1 MAKPGAA
8 KTDIIDGGVDVTYD
22 DNLCCQCIKADKKEE
37 AAMFCVQCR
46 ELLCIPC
53 SKKHTKVDATKNHEI
68 VSNDV
73 RNTNK
78 PKANHVVHFDKDR
91 RSLLSGSSSSSLREG
106 YACSRHIGQ
115 RYTKFC
121 KEDDEF
127 CCPECARNDHKL
139 CSEFI
144 NIPTEIYTDEL
155 KRRLKELDPT
165 LKNIKK
171 KLDSLRK
178 ENLQTLTKLEAER
191 ANILA
196 TIADYRKRIDELFD
210 KLEKTAKEQLDER
223 FKECTES
230 VHKTVAN
237 IQELMDKQH
246 KIDKKAKKDIEVFI
260 KVQKT
265 QEHISEANYTVQKL
279 DAAMGVQSVIFSI
292 DPSIETVLQ
301 TIRTYGAFS
310 SIPHDY
316 TMAHRGDFDVLD
328 DDIKSDSNISAI
340 CLPDGKVIVAAS
352 SAPKLLLLNTSFRIV
367 SSCVLNESPGGMCR
381 TSQKEIILCLPQ
393 QKLLQFF
400 YADRVLKRTRA
411 FKLEIECFSV
421 AHHNG
426 EIYVISTGKGTSPGQ
441 IYVYDMHAKLKRTIG
456 TDMFKTQ
463 LFGDPFQIAISP
475 DGSKLYVSDGVEGLM
490 CLTKTGVLLKR
501 YDSKVLDLPYGLT
514 VDPAGNLFVC
524 GSNSDNILQL
534 SPDGGHIREVLNEQD
549 GILIPLSVCLDY
561 KRSLFIVTLTKS
573 KQIKVYSMA

>member
-1 MAKPGAA
+1 MSKLG
-8 KTDIIDGGVDVTYD
+8 TNSTNSIDGGLDVTYD
-22 DNLCCQCIKADKKEE
+22 FLCNHCIRSDKQQESS
-37 AAMFCVQCR
+37 MFCVQCK

-53 SKKHTKVDATKNHEI
+53 SKKHTKVDATKDHDI
-68 VSNDV
+68 VSNNV
-73 RNTNK
+73 GHINT

-91 RSLLSGSSSSSLREG
+91 RSLLSGSSSASLRDNHI
-106 YACSRHIGQ
+106 CSRHLGQ

-139 CSEFI
+139 CTEFI

-155 KRRLKELDPT
+155 RKRLKELDPT

-171 KLDSLRK
+171 KLDNLK
-178 ENLQTLTKLEAER
+178 KDNLQMLTKLETER
-191 ANILA
+191 THILA

-210 KLEKTAKEQLDER
+210 KLEKTAKEELEER
-223 FKECTES
+223 FKECTKS

-237 IQELMDKQH
+237 IQELLEKQNR
-246 KIDKKAKKDIEVFI
+246 IDKKAKKDIEVFI

-265 QEHISEANYTVQKL
+265 QEHISIVNNTVQKL
-279 DAAMGVQSVIFSI
+279 DAALGVQSVIFNI
-292 DPSIETVLQ
+292 DPSVETVLQ
-301 TIRTYGAFS
+301 SIQTFGAFS

-316 TMAHRGDFDVLD
+316 QMTHRGDFDVYD
-328 DDIKSDSNISAI
+328 EDIKSDSNISAM
-340 CLPDGKVIVAAS
+340 CLPDGKVVIAAT

-367 SSCVLNESPGGMCR
+367 SSCALNESPGGMCR
-381 TSQKEIILCLPQ
+381 TSPKEIILCLPQ

-400 YADRVLKRTRA
+400 YADKHLKRTRS

-426 EIYVISTGKGTSPGQ
+426 EIYVISTGKGTTPGQ

-456 TDMFKTQ
+456 SDMFKTQ
-463 LFGDPFQIAISP
+463 IFGDPFQIVISP
-475 DGSKLYVSDGVEGLM
+475 DGCKLYVSDGVEGLM

-501 YDSKVLDLPYGLT
+501 YDSKLLDLPYGLAIE
-514 VDPAGNLFVC
+514 PAGNLFVC